1 MDAFALPTFELSLSA
16 SGLRDADGRDL
27 DIRATLE
34 FARSAEY
41 HAIQLNAADPLTRP
55 RELSRSARRDLA
67 AHIRRHELAC
77 SGVDLWIPKAHFS
90 DETKIDRVVGALCD
104 AVEFAADIADLTGGQ
119 RLLSIAVP
127 WQAGG
132 AVLAEVAGRA
142 ASIGV
147 TVANHAYPW
156 PEDLSADGPVRV
168 GIDPAT
174 IILASADPAQAVS
187 VRSRVFRTRRTRRG
201 FARYARV
208 SRRRRDEHADHPA
221 HHRRSWLAVQH
232 GGWWTIGHR
241 EGPRPGSRP
250 STVRVEDRAISD
262 RLRGYYLTNYAI
274 QA

>member
-16 SGLRDADGRDL
+16 SGLRDADGRAL

-77 SGVDLWIPKAHFS
+77 SGVDLCIPKAHFS

-104 AVEFAADIADLTGGQ
+104 AVQFAADIADLTDGQ
-119 RLLSIAVP
+119 RLLSIAAP

-147 TVANHAYPW
+147 SIANHAYPW
-156 PEDLSADGPVRV
+156 PEDLSAGGPIRV

-174 IILASADPAQAVS
+174 VILASADPAQAVS
-187 VRSRVFRTRRTRRG
+187 EASASGCLVSARLCDLESSGRVAPGEGSLDMLAYRVAVGTSTLTTPLIIDVRGLPSNTGDGGQLAIARG
-201 FARYARV
+201 LVRDLGRAR
-208 SRRRRDEHADHPA
+208 SE
-221 HHRRSWLAVQH
+221 
-232 GGWWTIGHR
+232 
-241 EGPRPGSRP
+241 
-250 STVRVEDRAISD
+250 
-262 RLRGYYLTNYAI
+262 
-274 QA
+274 